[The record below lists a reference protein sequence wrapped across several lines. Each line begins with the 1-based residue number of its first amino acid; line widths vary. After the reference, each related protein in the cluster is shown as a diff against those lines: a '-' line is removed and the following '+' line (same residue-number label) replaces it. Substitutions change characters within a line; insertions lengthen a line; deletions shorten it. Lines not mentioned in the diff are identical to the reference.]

1 VWETTF
7 NNTFFLTLAG
17 ILLFGFGGLM
27 RVSRAGSCVRD
38 VAPPPP
44 PPPKEDPAS
53 ENEEP
58 RFTRREV
65 GDMIQRAMSQRPS
78 SKYHYINGMYIKIK
92 VNGPSSLQ

>member
-1 VWETTF
+1 MERD
-7 NNTFFLTLAG
+7 
-17 ILLFGFGGLM
+17 FGFDPTFYLN
-27 RVSRAGSCVRD
+27 
-38 VAPPPP
+38 
-44 PPPKEDPAS
+44 PKTSFPVTLNNLFDEY
-53 ENEEP
+53 P